1 MNMNRIKDDRREPG
15 ETWAHYIKRNIGEDR
30 FSLLNEFDVQ
40 ETEAALNSE
49 FIAGDVYFSV
59 SEVIERKEMTTLIP
73 YTHVYIGR
81 DKPKPEEREEIASI
95 RIYPNNTV
103 EIDEYD
109 PTAIP
114 PDAKASFEQYR
125 QEEDIQRLADDI
137 VNFARG
143 LLERRR

>member
-1 MNMNRIKDDRREPG
+1 MNRIKDDRREPG

-30 FSLLNEFDVQ
+30 FSLLNEFDIQ
-40 ETEAALNSE
+40 DTEAALNSE
-49 FIAGDVYFSV
+49 FIAGDAYFSV
-59 SEVIERKEMTTLIP
+59 SEVIERTDMKTLVP

-81 DKPKPEEREEIASI
+81 YKPKPEEREDIASI
-95 RIYPNNTV
+95 KIYSNNTV

-125 QEEDIQRLADDI
+125 KEEDIQGLADDI

-143 LLERRR
+143 LFDRNRRI